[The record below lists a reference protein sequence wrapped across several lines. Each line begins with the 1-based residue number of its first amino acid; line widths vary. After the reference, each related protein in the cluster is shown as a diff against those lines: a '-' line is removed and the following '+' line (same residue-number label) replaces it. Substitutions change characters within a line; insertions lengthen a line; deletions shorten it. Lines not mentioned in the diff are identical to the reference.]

1 MLNLLTD
8 LTTWVEGF
16 YNSPYA
22 ALLLGVNA
30 LIESIFFPVIPDV
43 LLISISILKPESAI
57 WMALITVVGSIIG
70 AAIGYH
76 ISKLIGIKFI
86 HRFINKNHLEVA
98 YNLFRKHGI
107 WVILLAAFTPL
118 PFKLFVLA
126 AGFFQYNFKQF
137 IIASIIGRGIRFITL
152 GLILYFAGDSI
163 RSMISSQFEILTIIF
178 SIIFIVG
185 LIIWIKLRYKILRF
199 FNIT

>member
-22 ALLLGVNA
+22 ALVLGINA
-30 LIESIFFPVIPDV
+30 LIEAIFFPVIPDV

-57 WMALITVVGSIIG
+57 WMALITVIGSIIG
-70 AAIGYH
+70 AAIGYY
-76 ISKLIGIKFI
+76 ISKLIGTRLIY
-86 HRFINKNHLEVA
+86 RFINKKHLTLA
-98 YNLFRKHGI
+98 YNLFQKYGI
-107 WVILLAAFTPL
+107 WVILIAAFTPL

-137 IIASIIGRGIRFITL
+137 IIASIIGRSTRFISL
-152 GLILYFAGDSI
+152 GLLLYFAGDSI
-163 RSMISSQFEILTIIF
+163 RSFISNRFEILTVTF
-178 SIIFIVG
+178 SIFLILT
-185 LIIWIKLRYKILRF
+185 LIIWIKLRNKILRF
-199 FNIT
+199 FNIN